1 MNFAD
6 PKQGLAPGCCSAV
19 SPCSHQRQ
27 DPATIC
33 DVCRKAARL
42 TDAILGTPTNTAS
55 SPAGRGDWPH
65 LSPQEIVRRTR
76 CQADDWTVSG
86 NQAVWRQCCDLILN
100 RLGPVLIAS
109 PDPAGA
115 GGDLGELER
124 LSAGVNSAEWWVD
137 WVVEDGS
144 PFIRTDG
151 DVICCGVEQLSNED
165 NARTLKFICAVVNAL
180 RSGKLVASSQIQT
193 DGDGRTSASP
203 LGSGWSSSTE
213 PKVSALTG
221 DHPSRGQVDY
231 DELNRLYALM
241 PEGPWQDMRSTGG
254 HEIRQIDTDPTNK
267 HHWPFRLCQ
276 SIAGQRAACD
286 DAVFAFIA
294 GVLNAWPAIAAAN
307 FDDAY
312 IDRVMAMPE
321 DELRKRFLV
330 DGQSPEQAETISRQ
344 AFDIAVLKVALTQIH
359 SQYIINRG
367 DMTNAEALGAIEKI
381 AAKALGAEAEGQD
394 TEGGLVH
401 EGPADLSATPEP
413 SPQSSPTLKTG
424 AMTVEGWEPLK
435 TAPQDGEV
443 FLVASIA
450 GTGPTLCSFTDGYFR
465 LVSNR
470 AKLAGYGIWF
480 WHRLPVL
487 PDETALRTI
496 QGEADHG

>member
-1 MNFAD
+1 MAESTITRDDVRCHCVSTFGPNPECGACGGSGCISAD
-6 PKQGLAPGCCSAV
+6 
-19 SPCSHQRQ
+19 
-27 DPATIC
+27 
-33 DVCRKAARL
+33 
-42 TDAILGTPTNTAS
+42 TPTNTAS
-55 SPAGRGDWPH
+55 SLDGRGEHSSLEARAREMLAAEYEAFVGEGPYPSYAQ
-65 LSPQEIVRRTR
+65 LARTGTGSFTLCSIR
-76 CQADDWTVSG
+76 
-86 NQAVWRQCCDLILN
+86 AVAKALAST
-100 RLGPVLIAS
+100 PS

-180 RSGKLVASSQIQT
+180 RSGQLVASSQIQT
-193 DGDGRTSASP
+193 DDGTGATHK
-203 LGSGWSSSTE
+203 GSG
-213 PKVSALTG
+213 
-221 DHPSRGQVDY
+221 
-231 DELNRLYALM
+231 
-241 PEGPWQDMRSTGG
+241 
-254 HEIRQIDTDPTNK
+254 
-267 HHWPFRLCQ
+267 
-276 SIAGQRAACD
+276 
-286 DAVFAFIA
+286 
-294 GVLNAWPAIAAAN
+294 
-307 FDDAY
+307 
-312 IDRVMAMPE
+312 
-321 DELRKRFLV
+321 
-330 DGQSPEQAETISRQ
+330 
-344 AFDIAVLKVALTQIH
+344 
-359 SQYIINRG
+359 SQ
-367 DMTNAEALGAIEKI
+367 
-381 AAKALGAEAEGQD
+381 
-394 TEGGLVH
+394 
-401 EGPADLSATPEP
+401 ATPEAPSDLRPSGVDPSRILGLPSNSIFDSLDNEGQTLILNAMQERACEVSNNTYFDDYQQAEMFKAGLEELARQLALAGEARRAETEGLGLRASDGEAGTPDP